1 MPCWG
6 KFINCRSEIIKVKLH
21 KYTGVYNASAH
32 VNFWLFFM
40 RLPRQVEHKFTD
52 SLWRHPE
59 PRWRQ
64 STHVSAINCVVHIV
78 DTSALASHQPS
89 TAIAVSVMQIKKN
102 KTKRKT
108 KHKHTYAC
116 TRRITMYVTGNY
128 RKQTRVVSVAIVTA
142 KKREF
147 HYGNAPI
154 FQHQIK
160 REVKQTA
167 STCCD
172 YNQ

>member
-108 KHKHTYAC
+108 KHKHTVRMHSENNYVRHWKLSKTNSRC
-116 TRRITMYVTGNY
+116 ICGNRNSEKERISL
-128 RKQTRVVSVAIVTA
+128 RKCADI
-142 KKREF
+142 
-147 HYGNAPI
+147 P
-154 FQHQIK
+154 
-160 REVKQTA
+160 A
-167 STCCD
+167 S
-172 YNQ
+172 NKARSEANGEHLLRL